1 LEDKPQSGLQH
12 IPTGGALA
20 LHSVRSSIFA
30 RGRRDAA
37 NSSSNADYQGAVA
50 AYNAGRFPEAAASF
64 TQAAHQGHAESQYIL
79 STMYDA
85 GKGLPKDDAQAA
97 RWEHQA
103 ADQGHLYAQAN
114 FSFRCYTA
122 GDIAGAFEWCR
133 RAADGGLAWA
143 QYNLGLMVQKGEAVA
158 PSEAEP
164 SNAES
169 SYAEAAHWYRLAAA
183 QGFADAQ
190 QRLADLY
197 YLGQGVP
204 RNYTQAALWYR
215 RAAEQ
220 GNARAQ
226 FQLGHLYD
234 VGLGIEHDYTQY
246 RYWTRKAADQG
257 HEDAVR
263 EVNRR
268 DYRDP

>member
-1 LEDKPQSGLQH
+1 VPLEDKAQSGLQH

-20 LHSVRSSIFA
+20 LHSTRSSIFA

-37 NSSSNADYQGAVA
+37 NSPSNADYQSGVA
-50 AYNAGRFPEAAASF
+50 AYNAGRFTEAAASF
-64 TQAAHQGHAESQYIL
+64 SQAAHQGHAESQYIL

-85 GKGLPKDDAQAA
+85 GKGVPQDDAQSA
-97 RWEHQA
+97 RWERMA
-103 ADQGHLYAQAN
+103 ADLGHLYALAN
-114 FSFRCYTA
+114 LSFRCSSA
-122 GDIAGAFEWCR
+122 GDYAGAFEWCQ
-133 RAADGGLAWA
+133 RAADGDLAWA
-143 QYNLGLMVQKGEAVA
+143 QYNLGLMYQKGEGVA
-158 PSEAEP
+158 PSAP
-164 SNAES
+164 
-169 SYAEAAHWYRLAAA
+169 EAAHWYRLAAA

-204 RNYTQAALWYR
+204 RNYTQAAQWYR

-220 GNARAQ
+220 GSARAQ

-246 RYWTRKAADQG
+246 RYWTRKAAEQG

>member
-1 LEDKPQSGLQH
+1 
-12 IPTGGALA
+12 
-20 LHSVRSSIFA
+20 
-30 RGRRDAA
+30 
-37 NSSSNADYQGAVA
+37 VA
-50 AYNAGRFPEAAASF
+50 AYNAGRFTEAAASF

-85 GKGLPKDDAQAA
+85 GKGVPQDDAQSA
-97 RWEHQA
+97 RWERMA
-103 ADQGHLYAQAN
+103 ADLGHLYALAN
-114 FSFRCYTA
+114 LSFRCSSA
-122 GDIAGAFEWCR
+122 GDYAGAFEWCQ
-133 RAADGGLAWA
+133 RAADGDLAWA
-143 QYNLGLMVQKGEAVA
+143 QYNLGLMYQKGEGVA
-158 PSEAEP
+158 PSAP
-164 SNAES
+164 
-169 SYAEAAHWYRLAAA
+169 EAAHWYRLAAA

-204 RNYTQAALWYR
+204 RNYTQAAQWYR

-220 GNARAQ
+220 GSARAQ

-246 RYWTRKAADQG
+246 RYWTRKAAEQG

>member
-1 LEDKPQSGLQH
+1 MEDKAQSGLQH
-12 IPTGGALA
+12 IPSGGALT

-37 NSSSNADYQGAVA
+37 NSSSNSDYQRAVA
-50 AYNAGRFPEAAASF
+50 EYNVGRFPEAAASF
-64 TQAAHQGHAESQYIL
+64 SQAADQGHAESQYIL

-85 GKGLPKDDAQAA
+85 GKGVPQDDAQAA
-97 RWEHQA
+97 RWERTA
-103 ADQGHLYAQAN
+103 AEQGHVYAQAN
-114 FSFRCYTA
+114 LSFRCYSA
-122 GDIAGAFEWCR
+122 SDFAGAFEWCQ
-133 RAADGGLAWA
+133 RAADGELAWA
-143 QYNLGLMVQKGEAVA
+143 QYNLGLMYQKGEGVA
-158 PSEAEP
+158 PSE
-164 SNAES
+164 
-169 SYAEAAHWYRLAAA
+169 AEAAHWYRLAASQA
-183 QGFADAQ
+183 LADAQ

-197 YLGQGVP
+197 YLGQSIP
-204 RNYTQAALWYR
+204 RNYSQAAHWYR

-220 GNARAQ
+220 GSARAQ

-246 RYWTRKAADQG
+246 RYWTRMAAEQG
-257 HEDAVR
+257 HEDALR

>member
-1 LEDKPQSGLQH
+1 LEDKAQSGLQH
-12 IPTGGALA
+12 IPSGGALA

-37 NSSSNADYQGAVA
+37 NSSSNPHYQAGVA
-50 AYNAGRFPEAAASF
+50 AYNAGRFAEAAGSF
-64 TQAAHQGHAESQYIL
+64 SQAAHQGHAESQYIL
-79 STMYDA
+79 STMLDA
-85 GKGLPKDDAQAA
+85 GKGVPQDDTQAA
-97 RWEHQA
+97 RWERTA

-114 FSFRCYTA
+114 LSFRCHSA
-122 GDIAGAFEWCR
+122 GDLAGAFEWCQ
-133 RAADGGLAWA
+133 RAADGELAWA
-143 QYNLGLMVQKGEAVA
+143 QYNLGLMFQKGEGLA
-158 PSEAEP
+158 PSD
-164 SNAES
+164 
-169 SYAEAAHWYRLAAA
+169 AEAAHWYRLAAS

-190 QRLADLY
+190 LRLADLY

-204 RNYTQAALWYR
+204 RSYTQAAHWYR

-246 RYWTRKAADQG
+246 RYWTRKAAEQG
-257 HEDAVR
+257 HQDALR

>member
-1 LEDKPQSGLQH
+1 VPLEDKAQSGLQH

-20 LHSVRSSIFA
+20 LHSVRSSILA

-37 NSSSNADYQGAVA
+37 NSSSNRDYQKGVA
-50 AYNAGRFPEAAASF
+50 EYNAGRFAEAAASF
-64 TQAAHQGHAESQYIL
+64 SQAAGQGHAESQYIL

-85 GKGLPKDDAQAA
+85 GKGVAQDDAQAA
-97 RWEHQA
+97 RWEHVA

-114 FSFRCYTA
+114 LSFRRHSA
-122 GDIAGAFEWCR
+122 GDFAGAFEWCR
-133 RAADGGLAWA
+133 RAADGELAWA
-143 QYNLGLMVQKGEAVA
+143 QYNLGLMYQKGEGVA
-158 PSEAEP
+158 RNEAD
-164 SNAES
+164 
-169 SYAEAAHWYRLAAA
+169 AAHWYRLAAS
-183 QGFADAQ
+183 QGLADAQ
-190 QRLADLY
+190 QRLADHY
-197 YLGQGVP
+197 YFGHGIP
-204 RNYTQAALWYR
+204 RSYTQAAQWYR

-234 VGLGIEHDYTQY
+234 VGLGIEHDYGQY
-246 RYWTRKAADQG
+246 RYWTRKAAEQG
-257 HEDAVR
+257 HEDALR